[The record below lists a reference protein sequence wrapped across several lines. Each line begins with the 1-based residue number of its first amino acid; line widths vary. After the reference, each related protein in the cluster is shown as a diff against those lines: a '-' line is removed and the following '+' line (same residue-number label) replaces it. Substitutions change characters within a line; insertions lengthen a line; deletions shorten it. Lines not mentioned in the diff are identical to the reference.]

1 MLSFQKS
8 ITSEEVNKLPL
19 QAFEGDIVLVEQDDD
34 LNEAVQ
40 YLRKYKI
47 LGFDTETRPSFKKG
61 KVNDVALLQLAANS
75 KTFLFRINK
84 IGLPEELISLLGD
97 PEIVKVGAAIKDD
110 IRGLQKINDFDAN
123 GFIELQDYVS
133 KFGIE
138 SFSLKKLSAIVLDF
152 RISKRQQ
159 VSNWEA
165 EELSPGQLKYAA
177 TDAWVSLKIFEKL
190 KEPAN
195 SRFIFIGLSALLQNQ
210 VIKT

>member
-190 KEPAN
+190 KGA
-195 SRFIFIGLSALLQNQ
+195 G
-210 VIKT
+210 K

>member
-1 MLSFQKS
+1 MLPFQKL
-8 ITSEEVNKLPL
+8 ITSEEINELPL
-19 QAFEGDIVLVEQDDD
+19 QAFEGEIVLVDQDMELD
-34 LNEAVQ
+34 EAIH
-40 YLRKYKI
+40 YLKKFTI

-61 KVNDVALLQLAANS
+61 RVNDVALLQLAANS

-84 IGLPEELISLLGD
+84 IGLPEQLVDLLAD
-97 PEIVKVGAAIKDD
+97 PRIIKVGAAIKDD

-123 GFIELQDYVS
+123 GFLELQDYVV

-138 SFSLKKLSAIVLDF
+138 NFSLKKLSAIVLNF

-165 EELSPGQLKYAA
+165 EELSAGQLKYAA

-190 KEPAN
+190 KA
-195 SRFIFIGLSALLQNQ
+195 SIIQ
-210 VIKT
+210 

>member
-1 MLSFQKS
+1 MLPFQKS
-8 ITSEEVNKLPL
+8 ITSEEVNKMPL
-19 QAFEGDIVLVEQDDD
+19 QAFDGEIILVDQLED
-34 LNEAVQ
+34 LFEAVK
-40 YLRKYKI
+40 YLKKYSI

-75 KTFLFRINK
+75 RTFLFRVNK
-84 IGLPEELISLLGD
+84 IGLPQELVDLLGD
-97 PEIVKVGAAIKDD
+97 PNIVKVGAAIKDD
-110 IRGLQKINDFDAN
+110 IKGLQKINDFDAN

-138 SFSLKKLSAIVLDF
+138 SFSLKKLSAIVLRF

-190 KEPAN
+190 KE
-195 SRFIFIGLSALLQNQ
+195 S
-210 VIKT
+210 K